1 MIFLPK
7 QVINKKVLLFQND
20 VLLKVD
26 EDELELPRDLSGL
39 EVQLGRVASVA
50 FEVWREKAKATAA
63 LEAGIAKSN
72 QMLKK
77 NRTKIFDE

>member
-1 MIFLPK
+1 
-7 QVINKKVLLFQND
+7 LLQ
-20 VLLKVD
+20 VD

-39 EVQLGRVASVA
+39 EVQLGRVASVPL
-50 FEVWREKAKATAA
+50 EVRREKAETTPA

-77 NRTKIFDE
+77 SRTKILMSPRSVKQVFLTKLNNSGDSV